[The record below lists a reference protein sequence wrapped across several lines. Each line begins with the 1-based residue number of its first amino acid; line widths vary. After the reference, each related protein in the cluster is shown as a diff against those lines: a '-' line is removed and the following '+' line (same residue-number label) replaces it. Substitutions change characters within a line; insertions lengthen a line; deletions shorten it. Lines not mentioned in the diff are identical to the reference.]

1 VLVGAIANF
10 VTGLT
15 DLPRN
20 MVTDLVS
27 AGRAIGHPHDYTDT
41 RNACG
46 LQERR
51 RMRRGDSP
59 ESDESSQQEGS
70 NEQSELSNEQSSSTP
85 MPTRD
90 LDETDDGSSLR
101 DSSSVNEI
109 DSDTPETSMD
119 RRRSLQLEKSP
130 TMTCGSKLAQQKKS
144 TVSEVQYQSGR
155 LSKKFLKT
163 IIWLPTDLTLSLSK
177 GFHNAPNLY
186 HDRMLKST
194 PKVIGFRSGL
204 RAAGKVCGN
213 QIAYLIT
220 FKLTID
226 LIGVP
231 GWLLLWSHR
240 LGYPTRVWIQ
250 ARRRRRGGQGD
261 W

>member
-1 VLVGAIANF
+1 
-10 VTGLT
+10 
-15 DLPRN
+15 

-27 AGRAIGHPHDYTDT
+27 AGRAIGHTHDYTDP

-46 LQERR
+46 FQQRR
-51 RMRRGDSP
+51 RMRRGDSS
-59 ESDESSQQEGS
+59 ESDESSQHEG
-70 NEQSELSNEQSSSTP
+70 SNEQSSSTP

-101 DSSSVNEI
+101 DSSSVDETE
-109 DSDTPETSMD
+109 SDTPETSMD
-119 RRRSLQLEKSP
+119 RRRSLQLEKSH
-130 TMTCGSKLAQQKKS
+130 TMTSGSKFPQQKKS
-144 TVSEVQYQSGR
+144 TVSELQYQGGR
-155 LSKKFLKT
+155 LSKKLLKT
-163 IIWLPTDLTLSLSK
+163 VIWLPTDVTLSLSK

-186 HDRMLKST
+186 HDPMVKST
-194 PKVIGFRSGL
+194 PKVIGLRSGL

-226 LIGVP
+226 LIGVS

-240 LGYPTRVWIQ
+240 LGHPTRVWIQ
-250 ARRRRRGGQGD
+250 ARRRRRDGQGN